1 MFLSVLALIF
11 LANCGDDNGGDKPIA
26 APSLIGSWKME
37 KIMFETE
44 TQKSEVALPS
54 TYAVNISILEDG
66 NYTYQDNGTEKKQT
80 WKYDDVTKRLT
91 VKNDDGSESSFDVTL
106 SDDGASWSYKAMQI
120 DLAKELSG
128 DERATVDFLTLV
140 SIMQEKPLSGNTLK
154 VFFVMKKNS

>member
-1 MFLSVLALIF
+1 
-11 LANCGDDNGGDKPIA
+11 
-26 APSLIGSWKME
+26 
-37 KIMFETE
+37 MFETE

-66 NYTYQDNGTEKKQT
+66 TYTYQDNGTEKKQT
-80 WKYDDVTKRLT
+80 WKYDDVAKRLT

-154 VFFVMKKNS
+154 VFFVMKKTS